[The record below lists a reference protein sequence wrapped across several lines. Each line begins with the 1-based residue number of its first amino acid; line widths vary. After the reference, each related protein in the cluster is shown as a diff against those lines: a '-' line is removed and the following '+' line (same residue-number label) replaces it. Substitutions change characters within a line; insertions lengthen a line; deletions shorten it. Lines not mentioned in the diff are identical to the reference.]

1 MFGRLMAE
9 YLGKDLKQAVF
20 VENKAGAQ
28 GAIGAE
34 MVAHAEPDGYTLFG
48 TSGSVLILNPLL
60 YKKLS
65 YDPVRDFRMLAL
77 VTEVPVVLC
86 VNPSVP
92 AKTIAEL
99 VAYARQN
106 PGKLNFGSSG
116 TGSFTHL
123 AGEMFKEMAGIEM
136 THVAY
141 KGAAP
146 ALTDVMSGN
155 IQLMFESV
163 SLALPHVRSGS
174 LRPLGVSST
183 RRIPDL
189 PDVPTIAESGYPD
202 YFVSVWNGVA
212 VPAGLPD
219 DVARILTDSLDRVMS
234 DPAFRA
240 SLEKVGYTA
249 LASAQCR
256 RHHRIHRYRPQQ
268 VVGCDKGTE
277 HFIGLRDMVRE
288 SEIREGELAVEMPE
302 ARSRRSGLHRPHPH
316 ALDLAAGDAAAGAAR
331 RPGLPARDFRAVGAG
346 AEGRRLL
353 LESRSAL
360 LAASVA
366 PRPRAAKRRR
376 TTNRPAARSRC
387 ARRCGPIRSAP
398 RSSNWSAIEGNAVLV
413 RGLDCLDET
422 PLIDLKPDRCEFT
435 PLAPPQAG
443 DFETE

>member
-1 MFGRLMAE
+1 MYRLLKSVLTPSLVAAFCLVAGLALVAARQSRAAEFPTRPIKLVIPYAAGGPTDMFGRLTAE

-65 YDPVRDFRMLAL
+65 YDPVRNFRMLAL
-77 VTEVPVVLC
+77 VTAVPVVLC

-99 VAYARQN
+99 VAYAKQN

-174 LRPLGVSST
+174 LRSLGVSST
-183 RRIPDL
+183 TRIPDL

-219 DVARILTDSLDRVMS
+219 DVARILTDSLDRVMN

-240 SLEKVGYTA
+240 SLEKAGYTA
-249 LASAQCR
+249 L
-256 RHHRIHRYRPQQ
+256 RP
-268 VVGCDKGTE
+268 
-277 HFIGLRDMVRE
+277 
-288 SEIREGELAVEMPE
+288 
-302 ARSRRSGLHRPHPH
+302 RS
-316 ALDLAAGDAAAGAAR
+316 AAAI
-331 RPGLPARDFRAVGAG
+331 
-346 AEGRRLL
+346 AEFIDNDR
-353 LESRSAL
+353 
-360 LAASVA
+360 
-366 PRPRAAKRRR
+366 
-376 TTNRPAARSRC
+376 NR
-387 ARRCGPIRSAP
+387 
-398 RSSNWSAIEGNAVLV
+398 WSAVIKAQNIS
-413 RGLDCLDET
+413 LD
-422 PLIDLKPDRCEFT
+422 
-435 PLAPPQAG
+435 
-443 DFETE
+443 